1 MIAEDTGKKLFKKLR
16 AKYDEESIEKQYEQD
31 KLDEL
36 YLIESEGG
44 AIDSLGRIGYNK
56 IMDCYGYTYKCSYGN
71 DSFMFYV
78 YKDKS
83 TVDNDSAATFPDDKL
98 YDMLF

>member
-1 MIAEDTGKKLFKKLR
+1 
-16 AKYDEESIEKQYEQD
+16 
-31 KLDEL
+31 
-36 YLIESEGG
+36 
-44 AIDSLGRIGYNK
+44 
-56 IMDCYGYTYKCSYGN
+56 MDCYGYTYKCSYGN

-83 TVDNDSAATFPDDKL
+83 TVDNDSAVTFPDDKL